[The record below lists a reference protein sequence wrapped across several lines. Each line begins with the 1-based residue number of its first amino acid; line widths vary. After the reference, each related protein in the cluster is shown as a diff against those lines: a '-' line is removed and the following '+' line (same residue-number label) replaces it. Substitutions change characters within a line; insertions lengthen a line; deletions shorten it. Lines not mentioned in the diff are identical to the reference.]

1 MLLVSRSWL
10 PQPERIRPF
19 SSTIESGEE
28 PMALSGLGNTF
39 GSSFANT
46 LAAQGTQNT
55 AQADAN
61 AERST
66 TVRAEGLTKDSF
78 LQLLIAQ
85 LQHQDPTNPMDNMQ
99 FSEQLA
105 QFASLEQLQNLN
117 SNFSEMQ
124 KAQQIAQVQ
133 GLVGQEVSY
142 STTVGDQEVRQTG
155 TVDAVRIMDDGVFAL
170 INGGEVRLANIDTII
185 RAGFQMTKEAEPQ
198 GADRETEKSNNSAAT
213 GGSKTSGS
221 QSSVL

>member
-1 MLLVSRSWL
+1 
-10 PQPERIRPF
+10 
-19 SSTIESGEE
+19 
-28 PMALSGLGNTF
+28 MALSGLGNTF

-46 LAAQGTQNT
+46 LAAQGTENT
-55 AQADAN
+55 AVSNAA

-66 TVRAEGLTKDSF
+66 SVRADGLTKDSF

-117 SNFSEMQ
+117 TNFSEMQ

-142 STTVGDQEVRQTG
+142 STTVGDQAVRQVG

-170 INGGEVRLANIDTII
+170 INGGEVKLSDIDTII

-198 GADRETEKSNNSAAT
+198 GADRETEGASSSAAT
-213 GGSKTSGS
+213 GGSKASGN